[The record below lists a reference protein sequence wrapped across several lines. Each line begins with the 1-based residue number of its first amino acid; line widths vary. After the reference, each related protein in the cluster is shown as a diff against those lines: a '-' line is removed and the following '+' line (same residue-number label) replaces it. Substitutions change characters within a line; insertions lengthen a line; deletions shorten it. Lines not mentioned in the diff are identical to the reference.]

1 MFKSTENGVV
11 KQGKEWDLTDD
22 DRFEL
27 MISIVEETNVEL
39 ISKSSGR
46 WSQAQP
52 LGMIEPG
59 YRIFS
64 ID

>member
-1 MFKSTENGVV
+1 MFKATENGVV
-11 KQGKEWDLTDD
+11 KQGKEWNLTDD

-27 MISIVEETNVEL
+27 MNSIMEETSVEL

-46 WSQAQP
+46 WSQVQP

-59 YRIFS
+59 YRVFS